1 MISFVVLAMCLVH
14 TQDILCNIKA
24 EFTKVDCEAM
34 KQKENI
40 SKLEKKMEMLTRELD
55 DFQNE
60 LMVITHARIH
70 T

>member
-1 MISFVVLAMCLVH
+1 
-14 TQDILCNIKA
+14 
-24 EFTKVDCEAM
+24 M